1 MFVSAFFQHPV
12 LEFTDGGIGADMFG
26 QRFIEQLHCSNVGK
40 VRIAAGHFGDMM
52 ANACMVSGFA
62 GVIINGSCRDNQDIL
77 ELKYPVYA
85 KAYCPAPTTKKT
97 HAVMNEPMDICGA
110 HICPGDLVFADGDGI
125 VIIPQ
130 EKEDAVIEK
139 ALAKFAKEKEIL
151 TRIKN
156 GESTMKIYGFDQ
168 IR

>member
-1 MFVSAFFQHPV
+1 
-12 LEFTDGGIGADMFG
+12 
-26 QRFIEQLHCSNVGK
+26 
-40 VRIAAGHFGDMM
+40 
-52 ANACMVSGFA
+52 
-62 GVIINGSCRDNQDIL
+62 
-77 ELKYPVYA
+77 
-85 KAYCPAPTTKKT
+85 
-97 HAVMNEPMDICGA
+97 MNEPMDICGA

-130 EKEDAVIEK
+130 EKEDEVIEK